1 MRYLLALEIR
11 KSTSQLPKIM
21 GSTEWKRELD
31 RMLNAVEVQSTQSF
45 GIINQRFEQLDIPFD
60 DEFQKHVMKMVKIR

>member
-1 MRYLLALEIR
+1 
-11 KSTSQLPKIM
+11 M

-31 RMLNAVEVQSTQSF
+31 RMLNAVEQQSTQSF

-60 DEFQKHVMKMVKIR
+60 DEFQKHVMKMAKIR